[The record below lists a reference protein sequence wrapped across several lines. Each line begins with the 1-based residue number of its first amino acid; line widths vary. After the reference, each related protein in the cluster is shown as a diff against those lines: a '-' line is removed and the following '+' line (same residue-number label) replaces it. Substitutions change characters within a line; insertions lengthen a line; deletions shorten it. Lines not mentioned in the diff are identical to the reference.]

1 MSVDVIVVLLLILST
16 INKPIKRS
24 SFFVSRY
31 ENLRVLVLVPLKSF

>member
-1 MSVDVIVVLLLILST
+1 MSVDVIVVLLLTLST
-16 INKPIKRS
+16 INKPIKS